1 LLNKIIINKKGKI
14 MSNGVSCDNCDT
26 GLIATQKKKSV
37 TFGGIV
43 GVILFFIGIGVL
55 LVNPIAGGV
64 TILLGLVISFSS
76 KGMVTTMVCPSC
88 GWKGRTL

>member
-1 LLNKIIINKKGKI
+1 LLNKKENN
-14 MSNGVSCDNCDT
+14 MSNGVACDKCDT
-26 GLIATQKKKSV
+26 RLVATQKKKSV
-37 TFGGIV
+37 TFSGIV

-55 LVNPIAGGV
+55 IINPIAGGV

-76 KGMVTTMVCPSC
+76 KGMVTTMICPSC